1 MKDSLAAA
9 LWHSREQAQH
19 MYDRRMA
26 NEKKA
31 AALELAR
38 RKAEEPSDK
47 ESPGNFKPSQLEV
60 LVGKLV
66 GLVAEDSTL

>member
-1 MKDSLAAA
+1 
-9 LWHSREQAQH
+9 

-38 RKAEEPSDK
+38 RKAEEPPSDK

-60 LVGKLV
+60 LVGKFV

>member
-1 MKDSLAAA
+1 
-9 LWHSREQAQH
+9 